1 MTDADAIV
9 ATWSRD
15 WRAALPRRPEAERDA
30 LIAEAREAV
39 EALQEA
45 ARKGGV
51 PGHALHRKTL
61 LETSDATFEVLDT
74 VPEAIR
80 LGPFTPGAKWPAVV
94 RLSSAFPVAR
104 SDEVPDQRG
113 IGVRISDGEKRLDLL
128 ATTGEAHHARDARA
142 MITSLRAAASAVRGG
157 VGGRLGA
164 LAILLRELGLR
175 DGVRMARTISRAA
188 EAGVSLAALD
198 YFSRAPFQLGEYA
211 VRYRFA
217 GLGGVERAVRG
228 VGEDAL
234 SFDLRERLK
243 EGPVVWSFEVQGYLD
258 PERTPM
264 GDHRVRWRSPW
275 VLGARLTLHGEE
287 GPPPLALA
295 ASPSWMAEQDAVFE
309 PLGELNSL
317 RVAPYEASQRGRVG
331 AGGGRTPRRDVAGDG
346 LTRK

>member
-15 WRAALPRRPEAERDA
+15 WRSALPRRPEAERDA

-45 ARKGGV
+45 ARKGGA

-80 LGPFTPGAKWPAVV
+80 LGPFVPGAKWPAVV

-164 LAILLRELGLR
+164 LAILLRELGVR

-228 VGEDAL
+228 VGEDSL
-234 SFDLRERLK
+234 SLDLKARLA
-243 EGPVVWSFEVQGYLD
+243 EGPVVWSFDLQGYLD
-258 PERTPM
+258 EARTPFAE
-264 GDHRVRWRSPW
+264 HRVVWSSEWLTVASIVAHTAEELPHQLAFSAAPTSSQSHNA
-275 VLGARLTLHGEE
+275 VLA
-287 GPPPLALA
+287 
-295 ASPSWMAEQDAVFE
+295 
-309 PLGELNSL
+309 PLGDLNLL
-317 RVAPYEASQRGRVG
+317 RAAAYRASEVGRAENRFDERSEIARRGNALKR
-331 AGGGRTPRRDVAGDG
+331 
-346 LTRK
+346 